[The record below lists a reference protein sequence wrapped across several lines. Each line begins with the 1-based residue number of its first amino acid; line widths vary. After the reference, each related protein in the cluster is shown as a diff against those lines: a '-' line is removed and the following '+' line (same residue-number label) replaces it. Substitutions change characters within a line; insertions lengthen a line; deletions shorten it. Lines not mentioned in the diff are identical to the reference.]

1 MPGRILFIA
10 GEASGDLHGAGVVR
24 ALKRHRPDL
33 DLFGV
38 GGDQMRGEGMDVLF
52 HIDRLAFMGFVEVLK
67 NLHTV
72 RELRNRLA
80 STLKSR
86 IPDVAVLIDYPG
98 FNLRFAKTLSG
109 LGVPV
114 IYYISPQVW
123 AWHKSRVKQMRGI
136 VTSMKVVFPFEVEI
150 YRRAGIDVEF
160 VGHPIVERISCDT
173 TREQFFADHGLNPA
187 KKVVALLPGSRVQ
200 EIEKIFPV
208 MIDAARRLVQKFGVQ
223 AAVGVAPNLGLEVL
237 GKYPLKDHGIV
248 PVEHATYDLMHHADV
263 AIVTS
268 GTATLETGWFGT
280 PMVIV
285 YKTSPLT
292 YQIGRMLIDVPNIGL
307 ANIVAGKQVAPELIQ
322 GDLTPSRLF
331 DEVSSLVADEVKAQ
345 KMRQDLGIIRER
357 LGGPGASEKVA
368 QSVLSFVRAA

>member
-67 NLHTV
+67 NLRTV
-72 RELRNRLA
+72 RELRGRLL
-80 STLKSR
+80 STLRTRK
-86 IPDVAVLIDYPG
+86 PDVAVLIDYPG
-98 FNLRFAKTLSG
+98 FNLRFARTLSE

-123 AWHKSRVKQMRGI
+123 AWHRSRVKQMRGI

-150 YRRAGIDVEF
+150 YRSAGIDVDF
-160 VGHPIVERISCDT
+160 VGHPIVERISCNT
-173 TREQFFADHGLNPA
+173 TRDPFFAEHGLNPT
-187 KKVVALLPGSRVQ
+187 KKLVALLPGSRNQ

-208 MIDAARRLVQKFGVQ
+208 MIDAARRLVQSFGVQ
-223 AAVGVAPNLGLEVL
+223 VAVGVAPNLGLQVL
-237 GKYPLKDHGIV
+237 GRFPLKENGII

-292 YQIGRMLIDVPNIGL
+292 YQIGRMLVDVPNIGL
-307 ANIVAGKQVAPELIQ
+307 ANIVAGKQITPELIQ
-322 GDLTPSRLF
+322 GDLTSSRLF
-331 DEVSSLVADEVKAQ
+331 EEVSSLIADEAKAG
-345 KMRQDLGIIRER
+345 KMRQDLGIIREK